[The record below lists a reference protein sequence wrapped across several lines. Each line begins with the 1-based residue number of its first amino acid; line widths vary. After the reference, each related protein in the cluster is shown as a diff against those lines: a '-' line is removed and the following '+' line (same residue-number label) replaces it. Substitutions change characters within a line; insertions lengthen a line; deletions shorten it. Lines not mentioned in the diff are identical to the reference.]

1 MRNLKFVFLLSLT
14 HLLSVVV
21 FKISIRNEKLAKSN
35 WFKGTVASKK
45 INNSNNILFPTFRAS
60 IRNSRTAVFSWK
72 ISFANEVCQLGL
84 RGKNGLKYE
93 DPTSRDKKALSAY
106 FGN

>member
-1 MRNLKFVFLLSLT
+1 MRSWRRVIGLKVQL
-14 HLLSVVV
+14 
-21 FKISIRNEKLAKSN
+21 RQ
-35 WFKGTVASKK
+35 KK

-106 FGN
+106 FEN